1 MAPVLSSTTCCRSS
15 IRPGS
20 RPLSSYGWRPWS
32 CCPTCW
38 CMAFCSGVGAAVSRS
53 ASDGSLP
60 WSFSSMMV
68 RGAEYFLGYTAPCL
82 LFQRT
87 KQGDFHMQNRMMI
100 TGAGSGLGREI
111 ALRWAREGWR
121 LALADVNEAGLAESL
136 ELVRAA
142 GGDGFTQRCD
152 VRDYSQLTALA
163 QSCEEKFGGIDVI
176 VNNAGVASGGF
187 FDELSLEDWDWQI
200 AINLM
205 GVVKGCKAF
214 LPLLEKSIGK
224 IVNIASMAALMQG
237 PAMSNYNVAKAG
249 VVALSESL
257 LIELKQQEI
266 GVHVVCPS
274 FFQTNLLDS
283 FRGPTPAMKAQVGKL
298 LESSPIS
305 AADIADYIYAEMAKG
320 EFMILP
326 HEQGRM
332 AWALKQKNPQLL
344 YDEMISMADRMRAKG
359 KQA

>member
-1 MAPVLSSTTCCRSS
+1 
-15 IRPGS
+15 
-20 RPLSSYGWRPWS
+20 
-32 CCPTCW
+32 
-38 CMAFCSGVGAAVSRS
+38 
-53 ASDGSLP
+53 
-60 WSFSSMMV
+60 MMV
-68 RGAEYFLGYTAPCL
+68 RRQDNFPGYTGPINHSTEGS
-82 LFQRT
+82 FP
-87 KQGDFHMQNRMMI
+87 MQNRMMI

-111 ALRWAREGWR
+111 ALRWAREGWQ
-121 LALADVNEAGLAESL
+121 LALSDVNEPGLVETL
-136 ELVRAA
+136 KLVREA

-163 QSCEEKFGGIDVI
+163 QACEEKLGGIDVI

-187 FDELSLEDWDWQI
+187 FSELSLEDWDWQI

-214 LPLLEKSIGK
+214 LPLLEKSKGK
-224 IVNIASMAALMQG
+224 IVNVASMAALMQG

-257 LIELKQQEI
+257 LIELKMLEV

-305 AADIADYIYAEMAKG
+305 AADIADYIYQEIDKG

-344 YDEMISMADRMRAKG
+344 YNEMTTMADKMRTPRSK
-359 KQA
+359 

>member
-1 MAPVLSSTTCCRSS
+1 
-15 IRPGS
+15 
-20 RPLSSYGWRPWS
+20 
-32 CCPTCW
+32 
-38 CMAFCSGVGAAVSRS
+38 
-53 ASDGSLP
+53 
-60 WSFSSMMV
+60 
-68 RGAEYFLGYTAPCL
+68 
-82 LFQRT
+82 
-87 KQGDFHMQNRMMI
+87 MQKRMMI

-111 ALRWAREGWR
+111 ALRWAREGWQ

-136 ELVRAA
+136 QLVREA
-142 GGDGFTQRCD
+142 GGDGFTMRCD

-163 QSCEEKFGGIDVI
+163 QACEEQFAGIDVI

-187 FDELSLEDWDWQI
+187 FSELSLEDWDWQI
-200 AINLM
+200 SINLM

-214 LPLLEKSIGK
+214 LPLLEKSKGK

-237 PAMSNYNVAKAG
+237 PGMSNYNVAKAG

-257 LIELKQQEI
+257 LVELRQLEV

-305 AADIADYIYAEMAKG
+305 ASDIANYIHDEMAKG
-320 EFMILP
+320 SFMILP
-326 HEQGRM
+326 HEMGRM
-332 AWALKQKNPQLL
+332 AWALKQKNPQAL
-344 YDEMISMADRMRAKG
+344 YDEMASMAEKMRGKAKP
-359 KQA
+359 AS

>member
-1 MAPVLSSTTCCRSS
+1 
-15 IRPGS
+15 
-20 RPLSSYGWRPWS
+20 
-32 CCPTCW
+32 
-38 CMAFCSGVGAAVSRS
+38 
-53 ASDGSLP
+53 
-60 WSFSSMMV
+60 
-68 RGAEYFLGYTAPCL
+68 
-82 LFQRT
+82 
-87 KQGDFHMQNRMMI
+87 MQKRMMI

-111 ALRWAREGWR
+111 ALRWAREGWQ
-121 LALADVNEAGLAESL
+121 LALSDVNDAGLAETL
-136 ELVRAA
+136 KLVREA

-163 QSCEEKFGGIDVI
+163 QACEEKLGGIDVI

-187 FDELSLEDWDWQI
+187 FEELSLEDWDWQI

-214 LPLLEKSIGK
+214 LPLLLRSQGK

-257 LIELKQQEI
+257 LIELQAQQV

-283 FRGPTPAMKAQVGKL
+283 FRGPTPAMKQAVGKL

-305 AADIADYIYAEMAKG
+305 ATEIAEYIYTAIEQG

-344 YDEMISMADRMRAKG
+344 YSEMANMAGKMRSKTTPV
-359 KQA
+359 

>member
-1 MAPVLSSTTCCRSS
+1 
-15 IRPGS
+15 
-20 RPLSSYGWRPWS
+20 
-32 CCPTCW
+32 
-38 CMAFCSGVGAAVSRS
+38 
-53 ASDGSLP
+53 
-60 WSFSSMMV
+60 
-68 RGAEYFLGYTAPCL
+68 
-82 LFQRT
+82 
-87 KQGDFHMQNRMMI
+87 MQNRMMI

-111 ALRWAREGWR
+111 ALRWARDGWR

-136 ELVRAA
+136 KLVREV

-187 FDELSLEDWDWQI
+187 FGELSLEDWDWQI

-214 LPLLEKSIGK
+214 LPLLERSKGK

-257 LIELKQQEI
+257 LVELALVEV

-283 FRGPTPAMKAQVGKL
+283 FRGPSPEMKHQDGKL

-305 AADIADYIYAEMAKG
+305 AADIADYIHAEVAKG
-320 EFMILP
+320 SFLILP
-326 HEQGRM
+326 HEQARM
-332 AWALKQKNPQLL
+332 AWRIKQQNPQAI
-344 YDEMISMADRMRAKG
+344 YDEMTARAG
-359 KQA
+359 KMQAKRQRQA

>member
-1 MAPVLSSTTCCRSS
+1 M
-15 IRPGS
+15 
-20 RPLSSYGWRPWS
+20 
-32 CCPTCW
+32 
-38 CMAFCSGVGAAVSRS
+38 
-53 ASDGSLP
+53 
-60 WSFSSMMV
+60 
-68 RGAEYFLGYTAPCL
+68 
-82 LFQRT
+82 
-87 KQGDFHMQNRMMI
+87 HNRMMI

-111 ALRWAREGWR
+111 ALRWAREGWQ
-121 LALADVNEAGLAESL
+121 LALADVNEAGLQETL
-136 ELVRAA
+136 KLVRAA

-163 QSCEEKFGGIDVI
+163 QACEEQLGGIDVI

-187 FDELSLEDWDWQI
+187 FGELSLEDWEWQI
-200 AINLM
+200 SINLM

-214 LPLLEKSIGK
+214 LPLLLKSQGR

-257 LIELKQQEI
+257 LIELKLNKV

-283 FRGPTPAMKAQVGKL
+283 FRGPTPEMKAQVGKL

-305 AADIADYIYAEMAKG
+305 ATDIADYIYSEIDKG
-320 EFMILP
+320 SFMILP
-326 HEQGRM
+326 HEQGRV
-332 AWALKQKNPQLL
+332 AWAIKQQNPQLL
-344 YDEMISMADRMRAKG
+344 YDEMASMADKMRSPRSK
-359 KQA
+359 

>member
-1 MAPVLSSTTCCRSS
+1 
-15 IRPGS
+15 
-20 RPLSSYGWRPWS
+20 
-32 CCPTCW
+32 
-38 CMAFCSGVGAAVSRS
+38 
-53 ASDGSLP
+53 
-60 WSFSSMMV
+60 
-68 RGAEYFLGYTAPCL
+68 
-82 LFQRT
+82 
-87 KQGDFHMQNRMMI
+87 MQNRIMI
-100 TGAGSGLGREI
+100 TGAGSGLGREL
-111 ALRWAREGWR
+111 ALRWAREGCQ
-121 LALADVNEAGLAESL
+121 LALADVNEAGLAETL
-136 ELVRAA
+136 KLVREA

-163 QSCEEKFGGIDVI
+163 QACEERLGGIDVVI
-176 VNNAGVASGGF
+176 NNAGVASGGF
-187 FDELSLEDWDWQI
+187 FNELSLEDWDWQI

-214 LPLLEKSIGK
+214 LPLLQKSHGK
-224 IVNIASMAALMQG
+224 IINIASMAALMQG

-257 LIELKQQEI
+257 LIELRDEKV

-283 FRGPTPAMKAQVGKL
+283 FRGPTPAMKQQVGKL

-305 AADIADYIYAEMAKG
+305 AADIAEYVYAEVAKG
-320 EFMILP
+320 SFMILP

-344 YDEMISMADRMRAKG
+344 YDEMANMAGKMRSKTQPG
-359 KQA
+359 

>member
-1 MAPVLSSTTCCRSS
+1 
-15 IRPGS
+15 
-20 RPLSSYGWRPWS
+20 
-32 CCPTCW
+32 
-38 CMAFCSGVGAAVSRS
+38 
-53 ASDGSLP
+53 
-60 WSFSSMMV
+60 
-68 RGAEYFLGYTAPCL
+68 
-82 LFQRT
+82 
-87 KQGDFHMQNRMMI
+87 MQMRMMI

-111 ALRWAREGWR
+111 ALRWAREGWQ
-121 LALADVNEAGLAESL
+121 LALSDVNDAGLAETL
-136 ELVRAA
+136 KLVCEA
-142 GGDGFTQRCD
+142 GGDGFTMRCD

-163 QSCEEKFGGIDVI
+163 QACEEKLGGIDVI

-187 FDELSLEDWDWQI
+187 FEELSLEDWDWQI

-214 LPLLEKSIGK
+214 LPLLLRSQGK
-224 IVNIASMAALMQG
+224 IINIASMADLMQG

-257 LIELKQQEI
+257 LIELQAQQV

-283 FRGPTPAMKAQVGKL
+283 FRGPTPAMKQAVGKL

-305 AADIADYIYAEMAKG
+305 ASEIAEYIYVAIEQG

-344 YDEMISMADRMRAKG
+344 YNEMASMAGKMRSKTASV
-359 KQA
+359 

>member
-1 MAPVLSSTTCCRSS
+1 MH
-15 IRPGS
+15 
-20 RPLSSYGWRPWS
+20 
-32 CCPTCW
+32 
-38 CMAFCSGVGAAVSRS
+38 
-53 ASDGSLP
+53 
-60 WSFSSMMV
+60 
-68 RGAEYFLGYTAPCL
+68 
-82 LFQRT
+82 
-87 KQGDFHMQNRMMI
+87 KRMMI

-111 ALRWAREGWR
+111 ALRWAREGWQ
-121 LALADVNEAGLAESL
+121 LALSDVNDAGLAETL
-136 ELVRAA
+136 KLVREA
-142 GGDGFTQRCD
+142 GGDGFIQRCD

-163 QSCEEKFGGIDVI
+163 QACEEKLGGIDVL

-187 FDELSLEDWDWQI
+187 FEELSLEDWDWQI

-214 LPLLEKSIGK
+214 LPLLLRSQGK

-257 LIELKQQEI
+257 LIELQGQQVS
-266 GVHVVCPS
+266 VHVVCPS

-283 FRGPTPAMKAQVGKL
+283 FRGPTPAMKQAVGKL

-305 AADIADYIYAEMAKG
+305 ATQIAEYIYTAIEQG
-320 EFMILP
+320 QFMILP

-332 AWALKQKNPQLL
+332 AWALKQQNPQLL
-344 YDEMISMADRMRAKG
+344 YNEMAGMAGKMRQKVTG
-359 KQA
+359 N

>member
-1 MAPVLSSTTCCRSS
+1 
-15 IRPGS
+15 
-20 RPLSSYGWRPWS
+20 
-32 CCPTCW
+32 
-38 CMAFCSGVGAAVSRS
+38 
-53 ASDGSLP
+53 
-60 WSFSSMMV
+60 MMV
-68 RGAEYFLGYTAPCL
+68 KQVRERRGYT
-82 LFQRT
+82 
-87 KQGDFHMQNRMMI
+87 QGQSSKNNKASTMQNRIMI

-111 ALRWAREGWR
+111 ALRWASEGWR
-121 LALADVNEAGLAESL
+121 LALSDVNDAGLQETL
-136 ELVRAA
+136 GQVREA

-163 QSCEEKFGGIDVI
+163 QACGEKFGGIDVI

-187 FDELSLEDWDWQI
+187 FNELSLEDWDWQI

-214 LPLLEKSIGK
+214 LPLLEASKGK
-224 IVNIASMAALMQG
+224 IINIASMAALMQG

-257 LIELKQQEI
+257 LVELRQPQI

-305 AADIADYIYAEMAKG
+305 AADIASYIFDKVAAG
-320 EFMILP
+320 DFMILP

-332 AWALKQKNPQLL
+332 AWELKQKNPQAL
-344 YDEMISMADRMRAKG
+344 YDEMATMCEKMRAKDRQG
-359 KQA
+359 RE

>member
-1 MAPVLSSTTCCRSS
+1 
-15 IRPGS
+15 
-20 RPLSSYGWRPWS
+20 
-32 CCPTCW
+32 
-38 CMAFCSGVGAAVSRS
+38 
-53 ASDGSLP
+53 
-60 WSFSSMMV
+60 
-68 RGAEYFLGYTAPCL
+68 
-82 LFQRT
+82 
-87 KQGDFHMQNRMMI
+87 MQNRMMI

-111 ALRWAREGWR
+111 ALRWARDGWK
-121 LALADVNEAGLAESL
+121 LALADVNEAGLAETL
-136 ELVRAA
+136 ALVRQA
-142 GGDGFTQRCD
+142 GGDGFVQRCD

-163 QSCEEKFGGIDVI
+163 QACEEKFGGIDVI

-187 FDELSLEDWDWQI
+187 FGELSLEDWDWQI
-200 AINLM
+200 SINLM

-214 LPLLEKSIGK
+214 LPLLEKSQGR

-257 LIELKQQEI
+257 LVELREQGI

-305 AADIADYIYAEMAKG
+305 AADIADYIHAEMAKG
-320 EFMILP
+320 SFLILP
-326 HEQGRM
+326 HEMGRM
-332 AWALKQKNPQLL
+332 AWALKQKNPQAL
-344 YDEMISMADRMRAKG
+344 YDEMASMAEKMRSKARSMS
-359 KQA
+359 

>member
-1 MAPVLSSTTCCRSS
+1 
-15 IRPGS
+15 
-20 RPLSSYGWRPWS
+20 
-32 CCPTCW
+32 
-38 CMAFCSGVGAAVSRS
+38 
-53 ASDGSLP
+53 
-60 WSFSSMMV
+60 
-68 RGAEYFLGYTAPCL
+68 
-82 LFQRT
+82 
-87 KQGDFHMQNRMMI
+87 MQNRMMI

-111 ALRWAREGWR
+111 ALRWARDGWR

-136 ELVRAA
+136 KLVREA

-187 FDELSLEDWDWQI
+187 FGELSLEDWDWQI

-214 LPLLEKSIGK
+214 LPLLERSKGK

-257 LIELKQQEI
+257 LVELALVEV

-283 FRGPTPAMKAQVGKL
+283 FRGPSPEMKHQSCWRVRRSAPPTSPTTSTPKW
-298 LESSPIS
+298 P
-305 AADIADYIYAEMAKG
+305 
-320 EFMILP
+320 
-326 HEQGRM
+326 
-332 AWALKQKNPQLL
+332 
-344 YDEMISMADRMRAKG
+344 RAVS
-359 KQA
+359 

>member
-1 MAPVLSSTTCCRSS
+1 
-15 IRPGS
+15 
-20 RPLSSYGWRPWS
+20 
-32 CCPTCW
+32 
-38 CMAFCSGVGAAVSRS
+38 
-53 ASDGSLP
+53 
-60 WSFSSMMV
+60 
-68 RGAEYFLGYTAPCL
+68 
-82 LFQRT
+82 
-87 KQGDFHMQNRMMI
+87 MQNRMMI

-111 ALRWAREGWR
+111 ALRWARDGWR

-136 ELVRAA
+136 KLVREA

-187 FDELSLEDWDWQI
+187 FGELSLEDWDWQI

-214 LPLLEKSIGK
+214 LPLLERSKGK

-257 LIELKQQEI
+257 LVELALVEV

-283 FRGPTPAMKAQVGKL
+283 FRGPSPEMKHQVGKL

-305 AADIADYIYAEMAKG
+305 AADIADYIHAEVAKG
-320 EFMILP
+320 SFLILP
-326 HEQGRM
+326 QEQARM
-332 AWALKQKNPQLL
+332 AWRIKQQNPQAI
-344 YDEMISMADRMRAKG
+344 YDEMTAMAGKMQAKRQR
-359 KQA
+359 QA

>member
-1 MAPVLSSTTCCRSS
+1 
-15 IRPGS
+15 
-20 RPLSSYGWRPWS
+20 
-32 CCPTCW
+32 
-38 CMAFCSGVGAAVSRS
+38 
-53 ASDGSLP
+53 
-60 WSFSSMMV
+60 
-68 RGAEYFLGYTAPCL
+68 
-82 LFQRT
+82 
-87 KQGDFHMQNRMMI
+87 MQNRIMI
-100 TGAGSGLGREI
+100 TGAGSGLGREL
-111 ALRWAREGWR
+111 ALRWAREGCQ
-121 LALADVNEAGLAESL
+121 LALADVNEAGLAETL
-136 ELVRAA
+136 KLVREA

-163 QSCEEKFGGIDVI
+163 QACEERLGGIDVVI
-176 VNNAGVASGGF
+176 NNAGVASGGF
-187 FDELSLEDWDWQI
+187 FNELSLEDWDWQI

-214 LPLLEKSIGK
+214 LPLLQKSHGK
-224 IVNIASMAALMQG
+224 IINIASMAALMQG

-257 LIELKQQEI
+257 LIELRDDQV

-283 FRGPTPAMKAQVGKL
+283 FRGPTPAMKQQVGKL

-305 AADIADYIYAEMAKG
+305 AADIAEYVYAEVAKG
-320 EFMILP
+320 SFMILP

-344 YDEMISMADRMRAKG
+344 YDEMANMAGKMRSKTQPG
-359 KQA
+359 

>member
-1 MAPVLSSTTCCRSS
+1 
-15 IRPGS
+15 
-20 RPLSSYGWRPWS
+20 
-32 CCPTCW
+32 
-38 CMAFCSGVGAAVSRS
+38 
-53 ASDGSLP
+53 
-60 WSFSSMMV
+60 
-68 RGAEYFLGYTAPCL
+68 
-82 LFQRT
+82 
-87 KQGDFHMQNRMMI
+87 
-100 TGAGSGLGREI
+100 
-111 ALRWAREGWR
+111 
-121 LALADVNEAGLAESL
+121 LALSDVSEPGLQDTL
-136 ELVRAA
+136 KRVREA
-142 GGDGFTQRCD
+142 GGDGFIQRCD
-152 VRDYSQLTALA
+152 VRDYSQLTAFA
-163 QSCEEKFGGIDVI
+163 QACEVKLGGIDVI

-187 FDELSLEDWDWQI
+187 FAELSLEDWDWQI

-214 LPLLEKSIGK
+214 LPLLEKSKGRI
-224 IVNIASMAALMQG
+224 INIASMAALMQG

-257 LIELKQQEI
+257 LVELKQQEV

-305 AADIADYIYAEMAKG
+305 AADIADYIYQRVAQG

-344 YDEMISMADRMRAKG
+344 YDEMTTMADRMRAKA
-359 KQA
+359 QAVKG

>member
-1 MAPVLSSTTCCRSS
+1 MAL
-15 IRPGS
+15 
-20 RPLSSYGWRPWS
+20 
-32 CCPTCW
+32 
-38 CMAFCSGVGAAVSRS
+38 
-53 ASDGSLP
+53 
-60 WSFSSMMV
+60 
-68 RGAEYFLGYTAPCL
+68 
-82 LFQRT
+82 
-87 KQGDFHMQNRMMI
+87 QGDLSMQNRMMI

-121 LALADVNEAGLAESL
+121 LALSDVNESGLAETL
-136 ELVRAA
+136 QLVRAA

-163 QSCEEKFGGIDVI
+163 QACEQKFGGIDVI

-187 FDELSLEDWDWQI
+187 FNELSLEDWDWQI

-214 LPLLEKSIGK
+214 LPLLERSKGK

-257 LIELKQQEI
+257 LVELKLQEI

-305 AADIADYIYAEMAKG
+305 AVDIADYIYEEMAKG
-320 EFMILP
+320 VFMILP

-344 YDEMISMADRMRAKG
+344 YDEMTGMADKMCAKA
-359 KQA
+359 KQG